1 MGYVKPTSAED
12 IEPETLAALVRLA
25 GFAVSPAD
33 AEALAAA
40 VRDQLASVQSLAE
53 IDLTDIAPALEFD
66 PRWTS

>member
-25 GFAVSPAD
+25 GFAVRPVD

-66 PRWTS
+66 PRWAS